1 MFVLRTCC
9 NFSRCHPSI

>member
-9 NFSRCHPSI
+9 NFSRCYPSI